1 MRKPLVYSCIFNL
14 AVLLLCSCSNGSKTA
29 FSASDKADTVQLFY
43 THHLRLIRHNGYC
56 VAEIQNP
63 WDTTKLLDT
72 YILVPR
78 DEKLPTA
85 LPKGTVIRTPLLR
98 AVMYTSV
105 HTSLAT
111 QIGAT
116 QNIAGICDLQYI
128 SQDVIRRGVRSKRIA
143 DLGNSMSPDVEKLM
157 TLKTDG
163 ILVSPFENNGG
174 YGRVG
179 QLGIPIIEC
188 ADYME
193 PTPLGRAEWVK
204 FYGLLFGQEKK
215 ADSLFASVEHNYL
228 SLKAL
233 AQKATSRPEV
243 FCGTMDG
250 AVWYIP
256 GGKSTTGILY
266 ADAAASYAFASNQKS
281 GSVPLPFE
289 AVYARAAHT
298 AIWFVN
304 YDQPGTLNY
313 KQLLAQNEH
322 YAHFDAFRF
331 HHVFACNTGTTPYY
345 EEYPFHP
352 DMLLRNLIE
361 ILHPE
366 LLSMKYFRY
375 YCSLKQ

>member
-1 MRKPLVYSCIFNL
+1 MRKSIAYFCIFNL

-29 FSASDKADTVQLFY
+29 FFANDKPHIVRLDYA
-43 THHLRLIRHNGYC
+43 HHLHLIRHKGYC

-63 WDTTKLLDT
+63 WDTTKILDT
-72 YILVPR
+72 YILVPH
-78 DEKLPTA
+78 DEKLPTS
-85 LPKGTVIRTPLLR
+85 LPKGTIIHIPLRKAVI
-98 AVMYTSV
+98 YTSV
-105 HTSLAT
+105 HSSLAT

-128 SQDVIRRGVRSKRIA
+128 SQDVIRQGVRSKRIA

-157 TLKTDG
+157 SLKPDG
-163 ILVSPFENNGG
+163 ILVSPFENSGG

-215 ADSLFASVEHNYL
+215 ADSLFTSVKRQYL
-228 SLKAL
+228 SLKEL
-233 AQKATSRPEV
+233 AQKASTRPEV
-243 FCGTMDG
+243 FCGTMEG

-266 ADAAASYAFASNQKS
+266 ADAGARYAFASNEKS

-289 AVYARAAHT
+289 AVYSRAAHT
-298 AIWFVN
+298 TIWFVN
-304 YDQPGTLNY
+304 YNQPGALTY
-313 KQLLAQNEH
+313 KELLAQNEH
-322 YAHFDAFRF
+322 YAHFYAFRL
-331 HHVFACNTGTTPYY
+331 HHVFACNTGHTPYY

-352 DMLLRNLIE
+352 DLLLRNLIE

-366 LLSMKYFRY
+366 LLQTKYFRY